1 MPETIDSS
9 HGVDRWL
16 WHSIMKDL
24 EEQGGLPEVVI
35 DPLSVKES
43 FCGGRTKEGVAFTV
57 TWCYEEFLMVTTLV
71 EVPELIEAFAKVV
84 GYRPLC
90 KYTKNRMVT
99 FEWDKVHPTDRFL
112 ALSSDQEI
120 TSLTRVD

>member
-24 EEQGGLPEVVI
+24 EEQGDLPGVVI
-35 DPLSVKES
+35 DPLSVKAS
-43 FCGGRTKEGVAFTV
+43 FCAGVTPSNVAFGV
-57 TWCYEEFLMVTTLV
+57 TWCYEEFLIVSMLV
-71 EVPELIEAFAKVV
+71 EVPELIEAFSKVV
-84 GYRPLC
+84 GYRPFC
-90 KYTKNRMVT
+90 RYVENRQIT
-99 FEWDKVHPTDRFL
+99 FEWDKTQSADRFL
-112 ALSSDQEI
+112 ALSFNPKI